1 VIFSSPAWDSVTYW
15 ALDLETGGLDPGKDP
30 IIAIGMVPVRGGRV
44 RLGESFRT
52 LVRPGGQRR
61 IDPASV
67 PAHQLVHGE
76 VKDAPLIDE
85 VLPHVERRLRGNVL
99 LVHHRAIDVPFL
111 QEACRRTGVRWPGPK
126 VVDTV
131 DLLLRLAKRAR
142 FTNPDHPHDRQPL
155 NLSAAREAH
164 GLPPYQA
171 HDALTDA
178 VATAELF
185 LVLRHRLGAR
195 VLRHLRA
202 GWWARV
208 RR

>member
-1 VIFSSPAWDSVTYW
+1 MLFASPPWDAVTYW
-15 ALDLETGGLDPGKDP
+15 SLDLETGGLDPGKDP
-30 IIAIGMVPVRGGRV
+30 IIAIGMVPVRGGRI

-52 LVRPGGQRR
+52 LVRPGGAGR

-67 PAHQLVHGE
+67 RAHQLVERE
-76 VKDAPLIDE
+76 VRDAPLLDE
-85 VLPHVERRLRGNVL
+85 VLPIVERQLRGNVL
-99 LVHHRAIDVPFL
+99 LVHHKGIDVPFL
-111 QEACRRTGVRWPGPK
+111 HEGCRRTGVRWPGPK

-131 DLLLRLAKRAR
+131 DLLLRAARRAR
-142 FTNPDHPHDRQPL
+142 FTSPEQHRDRPLL

-185 LVLRHRLGAR
+185 LVLRHELGAR
-195 VLRHLRA
+195 TLRDLR
-202 GWWARV
+202 
-208 RR
+208 